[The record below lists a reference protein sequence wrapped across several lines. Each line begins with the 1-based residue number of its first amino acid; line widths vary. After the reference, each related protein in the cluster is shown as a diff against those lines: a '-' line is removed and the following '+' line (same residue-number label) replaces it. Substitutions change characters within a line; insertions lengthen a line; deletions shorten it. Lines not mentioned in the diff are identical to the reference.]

1 MSTIKLLDQELPV
14 KLEWL
19 RSFLAVAE
27 SGGFTKAAKY
37 LQLSQPAIS
46 THIKELEGN
55 LGVKLFEKAGN
66 GVCLSRA
73 GDTVVGE
80 ARAIVLGVK
89 HLRDMARES
98 ESGIGGQ
105 LTVGAS
111 TTPGNYVL
119 PRLLGE
125 FERLYPSVRTH
136 LVIGSSGRILER
148 LQANEVDLG
157 AIGINPASDEFTVRP
172 LCEDELVVFAPRS
185 HPLARRRGQIPLSDL
200 LKERFIL
207 RESDSAT
214 RKIAE
219 GWLAHLKAVPEVMEL
234 GCPETIKRAV
244 EAGLGIGILTK
255 FAIASPS
262 GERDF
267 VALRVAGFPLRRSLF
282 IAHLRNKRLTR
293 TMTAFLELLKSSKL
307 LPQRSP

>member
-1 MSTIKLLDQELPV
+1 MSTIKLLDHDLPV

-27 SGGFTKAAKY
+27 SGGFTKAAKH

-46 THIKELEGN
+46 THIKELEEN
-55 LGVKLFEKAGN
+55 LGVKLFEKVGN
-66 GVCLSRA
+66 GVRLSHV
-73 GDTVVGE
+73 GDAVVGE

-89 HLRDMARES
+89 HFRDIARES
-98 ESGIGGQ
+98 ETGIGGQ

-119 PRLLGE
+119 PHLLAE
-125 FERLYPSVRTH
+125 FERLYPSVRTS

-148 LQANEVDLG
+148 LLTNEVDLG
-157 AIGINPASDEFTVRP
+157 AIGINPSGNHFTVRP
-172 LCEDELVVFAPRS
+172 LCEDEVVVFAPRS
-185 HPLARRRGQIPLSDL
+185 HPLARRRGQIPLPEL
-200 LKERFIL
+200 LRERFIV
-207 RESDSAT
+207 READSAT
-214 RKIAE
+214 RKISE
-219 GWLAHLKAVPEVMEL
+219 GWLSHLKRAPAIMEL

-244 EAGLGIGILTK
+244 AAGLGVGILTK
-255 FAIASPS
+255 FAITPQS

-267 VALRVAGFPLRRSLF
+267 VALRVPGFPLRRSLY

-293 TMTAFLELLKSSKL
+293 TMTAFLELLESSKL
-307 LPQRSP
+307 LPQAPA